1 MLQSIPEN
9 QQNDAKKPK
18 MTYMVQKQNQP
29 MIKENSFGQ
38 IQNNPAYSNAIAQA
52 ITPPIYTNHGGV
64 PLQQNNNNS
73 IVNYQKNL
81 QQINQ
86 EQNNMKLLQAAQ
98 VKNLQQPALQKLQPK
113 GGLPQP
119 VVMYPNNIP
128 GARIEKVFDRNG
140 KVIGQRIVNSPMPIQ
155 QNLTQKPAVTQVV
168 SPKIPISQ
176 NQITFGQSPHLT
188 QQPKSPT
195 NGPSNVSLLKASPTN
210 QNIQIMQNNGQNIMN
225 SAKITKLPN
234 GQMILMPIGANGQAI
249 GQTANGQRLILQN
262 NSSNGAIQVSNYLVL
277 MFHLKIRNSL
287 YVLNLK
293 LYGICITSQLI
304 RNMPKITR
312 LEIL

>member
-1 MLQSIPEN
+1 MLQNIPGN
-9 QQNDAKKPK
+9 QQNDAKRPK

-52 ITPPIYTNHGGV
+52 ITPPVYTNHGGV
-64 PLQQNNNNS
+64 PVQQNNNNS

-86 EQNNMKLLQAAQ
+86 EQNNMKILQAPQ
-98 VKNLQQPALQKLQPK
+98 VKNLQQAPQKLQPK

-195 NGPSNVSLLKASPTN
+195 NVSLLKASPTN

-249 GQTANGQRLILQN
+249 GQTANGQTLILQN
-262 NSSNGAIQVSNYLVL
+262 NSANGAIQVTINSFRYLVASPSRV
-277 MFHLKIRNSL
+277 HPRD
-287 YVLNLK
+287 
-293 LYGICITSQLI
+293 
-304 RNMPKITR
+304 
-312 LEIL
+312 E